1 MNRVELT
8 GRLTK
13 DVELRATAND
23 KSVATFTLAVNR
35 PITKD
40 GEKQADFINCKVWN
54 KQAENLAKYC
64 HKGDLIGIEGNI
76 RTGSYDDKD
85 NKKVY
90 TTEVQ
95 AERIEFLNKKQE
107 SGNDNQESTIEDKK
121 TTSFKLD
128 DIDVDTELPF

>member
-23 KSVATFTLAVNR
+23 VSVATFTLAVNR

-64 HKGDLIGIEGNI
+64 HKGDLIGIEGSI

-121 TTSFKLD
+121 RTSFKLD
-128 DIDVDTELPF
+128 DIDVDTDLPF

>member
-23 KSVATFTLAVNR
+23 VSVATFTLAVNR

-85 NKKVY
+85 KKKVY
-90 TTEVQ
+90 TTEVL
-95 AERIEFLNKKQE
+95 AERIEFLNSKQE
-107 SGNDNQESTIEDKK
+107 TTKNETKEENE
-121 TTSFKLD
+121 TTSIKLA
-128 DIDVDTELPF
+128 DIDVDSDLPF